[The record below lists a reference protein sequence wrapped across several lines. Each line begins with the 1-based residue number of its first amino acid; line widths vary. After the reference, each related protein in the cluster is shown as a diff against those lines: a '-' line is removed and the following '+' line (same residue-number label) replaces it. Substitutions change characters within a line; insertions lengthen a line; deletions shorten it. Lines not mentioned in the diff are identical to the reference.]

1 MSVPRPGNGAKWPT
15 LVDLMALPVPAAQM
29 HARVMDDYAAVIAML
44 NHTWFGAELSPETQE
59 RLAKLGVI
67 EDFEADQVILQEGDP
82 AKEMGILISGR
93 LALRTLVPERGPVT
107 ILSVEPGDIFGWSAV
122 LADTEA
128 QSTVVATE
136 PSRALVIE
144 GTGLRAALK
153 EDHALAASL
162 YPRVLKAVARRLRQT
177 RLQLLD
183 LFAR

>member
-1 MSVPRPGNGAKWPT
+1 
-15 LVDLMALPVPAAQM
+15 M
-29 HARVMDDYAAVIAML
+29 HARAMDDYTAVIAML

-59 RLAKLGVI
+59 RLAKLGEVQ
-67 EDFEADQVILQEGDP
+67 DFEADEVILHEGDD

-107 ILSVEPGDIFGWSAV
+107 ILSVEQGDIFGWSAV
-122 LADTEA
+122 LADTQA
-128 QSTVVATE
+128 QSTVVATQ
-136 PSRALVIE
+136 PSRALVID
-144 GTGLRAALK
+144 GTKLRAALK

-162 YPRVLKAVARRLRQT
+162 YPRVLKAVARRLRAT

>member
-1 MSVPRPGNGAKWPT
+1 
-15 LVDLMALPVPAAQM
+15 M
-29 HARVMDDYAAVIAML
+29 HARAMDDYAAVIAML
-44 NHTWFGAELSPETQE
+44 NHTWFGAELAPETQE
-59 RLAKLGVI
+59 RLAKLGNI
-67 EDFEADQVILQEGDP
+67 QDFEVDEVILHEGNDTR
-82 AKEMGILISGR
+82 AMGVLVSGR

-122 LADTEA
+122 LTDAQA

-136 PSRALVIE
+136 ASRALVID
-144 GTGLRAALK
+144 GVRLRAALK

-162 YPRVLKAVARRLRQT
+162 YPQILKAVARRLRAT

>member
-1 MSVPRPGNGAKWPT
+1 
-15 LVDLMALPVPAAQM
+15 
-29 HARVMDDYAAVIAML
+29 MDDHDTVIAML
-44 NHTWFGAELSPETQE
+44 NHTWFGSDLAPETQE

-67 EDFEADQVILQEGDP
+67 QDFEADEVILHEGDE
-82 AKEMGILISGR
+82 ATEMGILISGQ

-122 LADTEA
+122 LSATQV

-136 PSRALVIE
+136 NSKALVIE
-144 GTGLRAALK
+144 GTKLRAALK

-162 YPRVLKAVARRLRQT
+162 YPRVLIAVARRLRAT

>member
-1 MSVPRPGNGAKWPT
+1 
-15 LVDLMALPVPAAQM
+15 
-29 HARVMDDYAAVIAML
+29 MDDQATVISML
-44 NHTWFGAELSPETQE
+44 NHTWFGSDLAPETQE

-67 EDFEADQVILQEGDP
+67 QDFEADEVILHEGDE
-82 AKEMGILISGR
+82 ANEMGILISGQ

-107 ILSVEPGDIFGWSAV
+107 ILSVEPGDIWSAV
-122 LADTEA
+122 LAATQV

-136 PSRALVIE
+136 KSKALVIE
-144 GTGLRAALK
+144 GTKLRAALK

-162 YPRVLKAVARRLRQT
+162 YPRVLIAVARRLRAT

>member
-1 MSVPRPGNGAKWPT
+1 
-15 LVDLMALPVPAAQM
+15 
-29 HARVMDDYAAVIAML
+29 MDDHDTVIAML
-44 NHTWFGAELSPETQE
+44 NHTWFGSDLAPETQE

-67 EDFEADQVILQEGDP
+67 QDFEADEVILHEGDE
-82 AKEMGILISGR
+82 ANEMGILISGQ

-122 LADTEA
+122 LAATQV

-136 PSRALVIE
+136 KSQALVIE
-144 GTGLRAALK
+144 GTKLRAALK

-162 YPRVLKAVARRLRQT
+162 YPRVLQAVARRLRAT

>member
-1 MSVPRPGNGAKWPT
+1 
-15 LVDLMALPVPAAQM
+15 
-29 HARVMDDYAAVIAML
+29 MDDCAEVIAML
-44 NHTWFGAELSPETQE
+44 NGTWFGAELSTETQQ
-59 RLAKLGVI
+59 RLATLGDI
-67 EDFEADQVILQEGDP
+67 QDFDADEVILHEGDET
-82 AKEMGILISGR
+82 KGLGILVSGR

-122 LADTEA
+122 LSDAQA

-136 PSRALVIE
+136 ASRALVIE
-144 GTGLRAALK
+144 GPKLRAALK

-162 YPRVLKAVARRLRQT
+162 YPRVLKAVARRLRAT